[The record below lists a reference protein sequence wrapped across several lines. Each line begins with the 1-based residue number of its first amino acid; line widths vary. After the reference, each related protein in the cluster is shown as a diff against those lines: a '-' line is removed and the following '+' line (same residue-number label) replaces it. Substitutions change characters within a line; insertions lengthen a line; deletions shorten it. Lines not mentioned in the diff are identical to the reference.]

1 MASILNVDQ
10 INNAAGTSAVTIDAS
25 TGKPSF
31 PNGATLPAG
40 SVVNVTRV
48 QDTGINTTISSNT
61 LTNIITFS
69 VTATAG
75 NLMHLSTVIGTRG
88 DASSSWNLTNLRIL
102 AGGVSVYGSGYN
114 GINGT
119 QEIITDIPVDVTWV
133 WGGTGLNA
141 QTIEIQARSY
151 DGYTRHIGTSSQVT
165 ETTTPVFTLMEIA
178 Q

>member
-48 QDTGINTTISSNT
+48 QNTGINTATSSAAMATIIS
-61 LTNIITFS
+61 FS

-75 NLMHLSTVIGTRG
+75 NLMNLSSFISTRG
-88 DASSSWNLTNLRIL
+88 NASSDWNLTTIRVL
-102 AGGVSVYGSGYN
+102 ADGVSVYGSGYN
-114 GINGT
+114 GHNGSA
-119 QEIITDIPVDVTWV
+119 EIILDIPIDATWV
-133 WGGTGLNA
+133 WGGTGSNT
-141 QTIEIQARSY
+141 QTIQIQAKAY
-151 DGYTRHIGTSSQVT
+151 GGYTRNLGSNNQDVS
-165 ETTTPVFTLMEIA
+165 TTTPVFTFMEIA